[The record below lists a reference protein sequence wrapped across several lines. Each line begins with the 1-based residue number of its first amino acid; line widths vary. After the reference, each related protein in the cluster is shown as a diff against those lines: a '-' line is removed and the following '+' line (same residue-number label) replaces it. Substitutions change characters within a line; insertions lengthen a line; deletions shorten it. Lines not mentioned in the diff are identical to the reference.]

1 MAFFRKETPEQRK
14 KRNDA
19 VKIGDKKRAAIAAE
33 RKERSN
39 QKRLDYI
46 QRKKQEDLESLEQS
60 LIREVDQ
67 LQQKKRALEIE
78 EENRAAAVSRGDAV
92 MSQEALDRLRLWIT
106 PDAVLTVEL
115 IDCHFRKLAKGLH
128 PDVNGGRGGDQFIEL
143 NQARERL
150 LRLVK

>member
-1 MAFFRKETPEQRK
+1 MRLK
-14 KRNDA
+14 K
-19 VKIGDKKRAAIAAE
+19 K
-33 RKERSN
+33 
-39 QKRLDYI
+39 
-46 QRKKQEDLESLEQS
+46 
-60 LIREVDQ
+60 
-67 LQQKKRALEIE
+67 
-78 EENRAAAVSRGDAV
+78 NRAAAISRGDAV

-128 PDVNGGRGGDQFIEL
+128 PDVNDGDDAELFIEL